1 MLKFKQKIKMWRCLV
16 GSGPRG
22 KHCFLLLLRI
32 FQLIIWSFQ
41 DRKIISS
48 LINVWQSIPA
58 QIFKPVHLLFKIILI
73 MKNFKY
79 IRNTESGTTD
89 NYLTIISW
97 TAVHV
102 CADEV
107 VLILLSSS
115 FPEDDSDLKL
125 VGVIPI
131 GLSRRCISTKI
142 DTNLLWDP
150 GFAWMATHRRG
161 C

>member
-1 MLKFKQKIKMWRCLV
+1 MFIMLKFKQKIKMWRCLV

-89 NYLTIISW
+89 NCYHHQLNSCSCLCW
-97 TAVHV
+97 RSCPHPLVF
-102 CADEV
+102 
-107 VLILLSSS
+107 LLSRGWQW
-115 FPEDDSDLKL
+115 PE
-125 VGVIPI
+125 VG
-131 GLSRRCISTKI
+131 RCH
-142 DTNLLWDP
+142 P
-150 GFAWMATHRRG
+150 HRLIT
-161 C
+161 